1 MDFSPPGM
9 ETALRDGQNLRGSHK
24 SGTMEGMAAG
34 DGDGRGGFFR
44 YLTWSEE
51 DEKWQLV
58 CTDAGHASVGPRVRY
73 PPNKEGHPRAYQS
86 VAVGRTLA
94 DYQLVYVTKGRGVF
108 ETGQVTH
115 VVVPGSVM
123 VLFPGVRHVYKPDFE
138 VGWTEYWVG
147 FRGAYA
153 DTLRKQGFLTPRKPL
168 YEVGLQNSLLAIY
181 GRIFEL
187 VETQQPLYQIRASSL
202 VLTLIAEVLSH
213 ERKTLQHSSSEGL
226 VEKAKFFMEENIDR
240 AVNVEGM
247 AGLLGVSPSQLNAVF
262 KSYTAMTPHQYFISI
277 KIRKAKELLET
288 GALPVKEIAARLGF
302 DDQYYFSRLF
312 HKKTGI
318 APSRW
323 SAFVHQ

>member
-1 MDFSPPGM
+1 M
-9 ETALRDGQNLRGSHK
+9 ADGN
-24 SGTMEGMAAG
+24 
-34 DGDGRGGFFR
+34 GRSDFFR

-58 CTDAGHASVGPRVRY
+58 CTDAGFASVPPRVKY
-73 PPNKEGHPRAYQS
+73 PPNKEGHPHQYQS
-86 VAVGRTLA
+86 VAVGRTLT
-94 DYQLVYVTKGRGVF
+94 DYQIVYITKGRGVF
-108 ETGQVTH
+108 ETGHETH

-123 VLFPGVRHVYKPDFE
+123 LIFPGIRHIYKPDFN

-147 FRGAYA
+147 FKGPYA
-153 DTLRKQGFLTPRKPL
+153 DTLWKQGFLSPEKPL
-168 YEVGLQNSLLAIY
+168 YEVGLQNSLLSIY
-181 GRIFEL
+181 SRIFEL
-187 VETQQPLYQIRASSL
+187 VETQRPLYQIRASSL
-202 VLTLIAEVLSH
+202 VLTLIAEVLAY
-213 ERKTLQHSSSEGL
+213 ERKTLQHSSTEAL

-240 AVNVEGM
+240 VVNVDGM
-247 AGLLGVSPSQLNAVF
+247 AKLLEVSPSHLNTVF

-277 KIRKAKELLET
+277 KIRRAKELLET
-288 GALPVKEIAARLGF
+288 GNLPVKEIASRLGF